1 MQKTGKILEIG
12 SYELEL
18 FAEETAAGY
27 EAFSCP
33 REGDMSLRIFQTLLP
48 TAEKASLAFLK
59 GLGIDPEKIP
69 CARPLSE
76 PDEKGEVLFLCAA
89 PLSATLIKGGDTTP
103 RQSEEEAGISMVF
116 VGDEREFHKGT
127 FPRFE
132 KQVEMRFVLPL
143 TFDPALFSEIKA

>member
-1 MQKTGKILEIG
+1 MQKTGKTLEIG

-27 EAFSCP
+27 AALTQDLGE
-33 REGDMSLRIFQTLLP
+33 DMSLRIFRTLLP
-48 TAEKASLAFLK
+48 TGEKKSLDFLR
-59 GLGIDPEKIP
+59 GLGIDPQRIT

-76 PDEKGEVLFLCAA
+76 PDENGEVLFLCAA
-89 PLSATLIKGGDTTP
+89 PLSATLIKGGDTKP

-116 VGDEREFHKGT
+116 VGDEREFSKGAL
-127 FPRFE
+127 PRFP

-143 TFDPALFSEIKA
+143 TFDPALFSDI